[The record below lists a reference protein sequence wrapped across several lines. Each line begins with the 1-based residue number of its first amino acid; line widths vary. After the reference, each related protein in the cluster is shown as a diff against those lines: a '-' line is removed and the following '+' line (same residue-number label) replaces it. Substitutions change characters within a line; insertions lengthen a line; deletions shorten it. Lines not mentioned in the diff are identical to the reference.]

1 MYKEKFSF
9 NLLHEDNLSR
19 VGQINTHRGI
29 IDTPTFM
36 PVGTQGTIK
45 SAFIDDIILTG
56 AQIILSNTYHLM
68 IRPGTERIKRAGG
81 LHEFMNCN
89 LPILTDSG
97 GFQIWSLSKKTKI
110 NDDFVEFDSPVNG
123 DIIRLTP
130 EKAMQMQDTL
140 GSDIQMVLDECTHYP
155 ATKKEAE
162 SSMLRSIKW
171 ARRSFN
177 AFNALNQEN
186 DSALFGIIQGGMFQD
201 LRKKNL
207 QQLMDLSFD
216 GLAIGGL
223 SVGESEEERMD
234 VLDSLTQEMPKPFP
248 RYLMGV
254 GTPVDIVKAVSV
266 GIDMF
271 DCVIPTRHARNG
283 QIYTSMGMIRIKNSK
298 YQKDTNP
305 LDDNC
310 SCYTCQNFS
319 RAYIKHLKNCN
330 EILGSRLAT
339 IHNLFFYF
347 DLMHQIRESIRKN
360 EFKKFADA
368 FIQSYQQ

>member
-1 MYKEKFSF
+1 MKF
-9 NLLHEDNLSR
+9 NILNQDALARLGELHFS
-19 VGQINTHRGI
+19 RGI
-29 IDTPTFM
+29 IRTPVFM
-36 PVGTQGTIK
+36 PVGTYGTVK
-45 SAFIDDIILTG
+45 AMTPDELLDLGAEILLG
-56 AQIILSNTYHLM
+56 NTYHLM
-68 IRPGTERIKRAGG
+68 ERPGEDVISLHKG
-81 LHEFMNCN
+81 LHNFMGWQK
-89 LPILTDSG
+89 PILTDSG

-130 EKAMQMQDTL
+130 EKAMQIQDTL

-171 ARRSFN
+171 AHRSFD
-177 AFNALNQEN
+177 AFHALKQEK
-186 DSALFGIIQGGMFQD
+186 DSALFGIIQGGMFHD

-216 GLAIGGL
+216 GLAVGGL
-223 SVGESEEERMD
+223 SVGEPEEERMD
-234 VLDSLTQEMPKPFP
+234 VLDSLTQEMPKSFP

-283 QIYTSMGMIRIKNSK
+283 QIYTSEGMVRIKNSK

-347 DLMHQIRESIRKN
+347 DLMRQIRESIRKN

>member
-1 MYKEKFSF
+1 MKFNIF
-9 NLLHEDNLSR
+9 NQDALAR
-19 VGQINTHRGI
+19 VGELHFSRGVI
-29 IDTPTFM
+29 QTPVFM
-36 PVGTQGTIK
+36 PVGTYGTVK
-45 SAFIDDIILTG
+45 TMTPDELLALG
-56 AQIILSNTYHLM
+56 AEIVLGNTYHLM
-68 IRPGTERIKRAGG
+68 VRPGEDVIAHHKG
-81 LHEFMNCN
+81 LHNFMGWQK
-89 LPILTDSG
+89 PILTDSG

-110 NDDFVEFDSPVNG
+110 NDDYVEFDSPVNG
-123 DIIRLTP
+123 DMIRLTP
-130 EKAMQMQDTL
+130 EKAMQIQNTL

-155 ATKKEAE
+155 ASRKEAE

-171 ARRSFN
+171 ARRSFD
-177 AFNALNQEN
+177 AFNELDQDN
-186 DSALFGIIQGGMFQD
+186 DAALFGIVQGGMFHD

-207 QQLMDLSFD
+207 QQFMDLEFD

-223 SVGESEEERMD
+223 SVGEPEEERMD
-234 VLDSLTQEMPKPFP
+234 VLQSLIPEIPKQLP
-248 RYLMGV
+248 RYLMGI
-254 GTPVDIVKAVSV
+254 GTPVDIVKSVSV

-283 QIYTSMGMIRIKNSK
+283 QIYTSEGMIRIKNAK

-305 LDDNC
+305 LDENC

-319 RAYIKHLKNCN
+319 RSYIRHLKNCN

-347 DLMHQIRESIRKN
+347 DLMSQIQESIRKN

-368 FIQSYQQ
+368 FIQGYQQ

>member
-1 MYKEKFSF
+1 MKFNIF
-9 NLLHEDNLSR
+9 NQDALAR
-19 VGQINTHRGI
+19 VGELHFSRGVI
-29 IDTPTFM
+29 HTPVFM
-36 PVGTQGTIK
+36 PVGTYGTVK
-45 SAFIDDIILTG
+45 TMTPDELFTLGAEIILG
-56 AQIILSNTYHLM
+56 NTYHLM
-68 IRPGTERIKRAGG
+68 VRPGEDVISHHKG
-81 LHEFMNCN
+81 LHNFMGWQK
-89 LPILTDSG
+89 PILTDSG

-110 NDDFVEFDSPVNG
+110 YDDYVEFDSPVNG
-123 DIIRLTP
+123 DMIRLTP
-130 EKAMQMQDTL
+130 EQAMQIQNTL

-155 ATKKEAE
+155 ANKKEAE

-171 ARRSFN
+171 AHRSFD
-177 AFNALNQEN
+177 AFNELDQDN
-186 DSALFGIIQGGMFQD
+186 DAALFGIIQGGMFHD

-207 QQLMDLSFD
+207 QQFMDLNFD

-223 SVGESEEERMD
+223 SVGEPEEERMD
-234 VLDSLTQEMPKPFP
+234 VLQSLIPEIPKQLP
-248 RYLMGV
+248 RYLMGI
-254 GTPVDIVKAVSV
+254 GTPVDIVKSVSV

-283 QIYTSMGMIRIKNSK
+283 QIYTSEGMIRIKNAK

-305 LDDNC
+305 LDENC

-319 RAYIKHLKNCN
+319 RSYIRHLKNCN

-347 DLMHQIRESIRKN
+347 DLMRQIQESIRKN

-368 FIQSYQQ
+368 FIQGYQQ

>member
-1 MYKEKFSF
+1 MKF
-9 NLLHEDNLSR
+9 NILNQDALAR
-19 VGQINTHRGI
+19 VGELHFSKGVIQ
-29 IDTPTFM
+29 TPVFM
-36 PVGTQGTIK
+36 PVGTYGTVK
-45 SAFIDDIILTG
+45 TMTPDELLALGTEIILG
-56 AQIILSNTYHLM
+56 NTYHLM
-68 IRPGTERIKRAGG
+68 VRPGEEVISLHKG
-81 LHEFMNCN
+81 LHNFMGWQK
-89 LPILTDSG
+89 PILTDSG

-110 NDDFVEFDSPVNG
+110 NDDFVEFDSPING
-123 DIIRLTP
+123 DMIRLTP
-130 EKAMQMQDTL
+130 EKAMQIQNTL

-155 ATKKEAE
+155 ASKKEAE

-171 ARRSFN
+171 AHRSFD
-177 AFNALNQEN
+177 AFHSLNQEN
-186 DSALFGIIQGGMFQD
+186 DAALFGIIQGGMFQD
-201 LRKKNL
+201 LRTNNL
-207 QQLMDLSFD
+207 QQLMDLNFD

-223 SVGESEEERMD
+223 SVGESEEERIN
-234 VLDSLTQEMPKPFP
+234 VLEALIPEMPKQLP
-248 RYLMGV
+248 RYLMGL
-254 GTPVDIVKAVSV
+254 GTPVDIVKSVSV

-283 QIYTSMGMIRIKNSK
+283 QIYTSVGMIRIKNSK

-305 LDDNC
+305 LDEKC

-319 RAYIKHLKNCN
+319 RSYIRHLKNCN

-347 DLMHQIRESIRKN
+347 DLMRQIQESIRKN